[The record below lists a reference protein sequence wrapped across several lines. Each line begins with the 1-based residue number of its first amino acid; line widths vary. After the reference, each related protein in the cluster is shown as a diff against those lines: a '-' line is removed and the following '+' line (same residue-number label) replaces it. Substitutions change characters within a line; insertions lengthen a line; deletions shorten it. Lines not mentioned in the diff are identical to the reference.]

1 MASIQE
7 KCVKCGAPEA
17 RAPCAI
23 CKDAVYCDDLCGA
36 EDWDEHVR
44 ECNVA
49 MVDQHIDFIL
59 VPEGYE
65 MDEGAPDFVV
75 QCPNP
80 EGTAMV
86 EYSMSEIGLQEDSKD
101 VFFPSKELK
110 SRAKGVSLD
119 FSNKKDIGTEYG
131 FSITV
136 TDFNNNTGVPL
147 DSLILRGLDLEK
159 DSKPTGRRFRGIKNE
174 IVLKPNLK
182 AAVSADPD
190 ANLID
195 IDTNK
200 SLVFAFQLF
209 QNRDGKQK
217 VVFNARGIMPPGAIF
232 TRGNALGSTG
242 RRFFTTIFTK
252 KKNRRSN
259 VSTPYQT
266 KMQGSLNDVKIAMV
280 FIKDKGRSAT
290 LEDIYFKIPI
300 GDFRNGKWEDLNADL
315 EETTAPTKSLIE
327 FKVDPYNLIDV
338 TDLCFDLE
346 ERIEALG
353 DLIGNEESETY
364 KRQYMRIQS
373 RAKHYLTT
381 LKPHQAD
388 LQAGIGDE
396 FEADYKVLTT
406 INAAQK
412 LEHIDAFFS
421 VSVKAE
427 RKKEMKRSS
436 QSNLKTLIKSANT
449 TIAQHKPTNKGFSRR
464 VTRRGRGFRK
474 KFKGRLLAFQDL
486 IHKKQKDEAPPGVSD
501 WPTPQNIQDVL
512 DAIAESLLT
521 STA

>member
-1 MASIQE
+1 
-7 KCVKCGAPEA
+7 
-17 RAPCAI
+17 
-23 CKDAVYCDDLCGA
+23 LCGA
-36 EDWDEHVR
+36 EDWDEHLR

-65 MDEGAPDFVV
+65 MSDGAPDFVV

-80 EGTAMV
+80 EGTATI
-86 EYSMSEIGLQEDSKD
+86 EYALSEIGLQEDSKD

-110 SRAKGVSLD
+110 SRAKGVALD
-119 FSNKKDIGTEYG
+119 FSNKDIGTEYG

-136 TDFNNNTGVPL
+136 TDFNDNTVQDQL
-147 DSLILRGLDLEK
+147 VLRGLDLQK
-159 DSKPTGRRFRGIKNE
+159 DSRPTGRRSRGIKNE

-182 AAVSADPD
+182 AAVSATPD

-195 IDTNK
+195 IDTTK
-200 SLVFAFQLF
+200 SLVFVFQLF
-209 QNRDGKQK
+209 QNKRDGNEIMQK

-252 KKNRRSN
+252 KKDS

-280 FIKDKGRSAT
+280 FIKDKDRTDAT
-290 LEDIYFKIPI
+290 LEDIYFKVPPA
-300 GDFRNGKWEDLNADL
+300 DFRQGKWDNLNADL
-315 EETTAPTKSLIE
+315 EESQAAIPTPIE
-327 FKVDPYNLIDV
+327 SKVDPYNLIDV

-353 DLIGNEESETY
+353 DLIRNEELETY
-364 KRQYMRIQS
+364 KREYIRNQS
-373 RAKHYLTT
+373 RAKHYLTI

-406 INAAQK
+406 ISAAQK

-427 RKKEMKRSS
+427 RKKEMKRSGR
-436 QSNLKTLIKSANT
+436 SNLRTLIKSAKT
-449 TIAQHKPTNKGFSRR
+449 TIAQGNPKVFAGKFGAVKEFSSR

-486 IHKKQKDEAPPGVSD
+486 IHSKKNDQAPPGVSD
-501 WPTPQNIQDVL
+501 WPSAQNVQDVL
-512 DAIAESLLT
+512 DAIAESLLS